1 MFNKSYYILLAS
13 IFFYWCIAGIAGS
26 EKNSVSEFAIKI
38 PDKLNWVLFPFR
50 KNTRVR
56 IALCVG
62 VGYIEIS
69 NIVVYGLAFLKKGSL
84 NWENINGVWGM
95 LLIAVVLVGG
105 TVDVIRD
112 SIYTGRERNMLYKL
126 LNGLFCVIILIVTIG
141 WIAFAVCG
149 LIYVFGIFKF
159 IS

>member
-13 IFFYWCIAGIAGS
+13 IFFYWCIAGIARA
-26 EKNSVSEFAIKI
+26 EKNSVAEFAIKI

-50 KNTRVR
+50 KNTKVR
-56 IALCVG
+56 ITLCVG

-95 LLIAVVLVGG
+95 LFIAVVLIGG

-126 LNGLFCVIILIVTIG
+126 LNGLVCVIVLSATIG
-141 WIAFAVCG
+141 WIAFTVCG
-149 LIYVFGIFKF
+149 LIYVCFEH
-159 IS
+159 